1 MKITTTAASI
11 FTGTLA
17 VLLAA
22 GCATGRQSNGSSIEL
37 FNGKSLAGW
46 TFVSGNPQARAES
59 TWRVED
65 GILMCTGDPIGFV
78 QSDRQFANFR
88 MVVEYR
94 WAPEQKPGNSG
105 IFSRINGAPRALPR
119 CVEVQ
124 LQHGNAGDVLGLQG
138 MGMAAG
144 QDRFFEVKAHP
155 LAGDIRGVKKTA
167 AAEKKPGQWNRVEI
181 LAQGSSYTVWV
192 NGQQVNSATGV
203 EFVSGPVGLQSEGG
217 EIHFRRATI
226 TPLP

>member
-1 MKITTTAASI
+1 MKITTSAASI
-11 FTGTLA
+11 LTGTLV
-17 VLLAA
+17 VLLTA
-22 GCATGRQSNGSSIEL
+22 GCATGRRSSGSSIEL
-37 FNGKSLAGW
+37 FNGKNLAGW

-65 GILMCTGDPIGFV
+65 GILMCTGDPVGFL
-78 QSDRQFANFR
+78 QSDRQFTNFR

-94 WAPEQKPGNSG
+94 WAPGQKPGNSG

-155 LAGDIRGVKKTA
+155 LAGDIRGVKKTVG
-167 AAEKKPGQWNRVEI
+167 AEKKPGQWNRVEI

-217 EIHFRRATI
+217 AIHFRRATI